1 MAKTNDKYVPRL
13 FTQYKEEYVSHLMK
27 RFGYKNPMQVPRIE
41 KITLNIGVG
50 DATQD
55 AKFLDGAVND
65 LTIITGQKAVVT
77 KAKKSISNF
86 KLRAGSPIGCKVTLR
101 RAIMFEFL
109 DRLLNIVIPR
119 IRDFRGVSDNGFD
132 GKGNYTLGIKEQI
145 IFPEINY
152 DKVVKLR
159 GLNITIVTTANTD
172 EEAYELLKEFGMPF
186 KKRSELVPS

>member
-1 MAKTNDKYVPRL
+1 
-13 FTQYKEEYVSHLMK
+13 MK
-27 RFGYKNPMQVPRIE
+27 RFAYKNPMQVPRIE
-41 KITLNIGVG
+41 KITLNMGVG

-65 LTIITGQKAVVT
+65 LTVITGQKAVIT

-86 KLRAGSPIGCKVTLR
+86 KLRQGSPIGCKVTLR

-109 DRLLNIVIPR
+109 DRLLNVVIPR
-119 IRDFRGVSDNGFD
+119 IRDFRGISDNGFD

-152 DKVVKLR
+152 DKVTKLR

-186 KKRSELVPS
+186 KKRTESVLS

>member
-1 MAKTNDKYVPRL
+1 MAKTNDKYIPRL
-13 FTQYKEEYVSHLMK
+13 FTRYKEEFVPHLMK
-27 RFGYKNPMQVPRIE
+27 RFAYKNPMQVPRIE
-41 KITLNIGVG
+41 KITLNMGVG

-65 LTIITGQKAVVT
+65 LTVITGQKAVIT

-86 KLRAGSPIGCKVTLR
+86 KLRQGSPIGCKVTLR

-109 DRLLNIVIPR
+109 DRLLNVVIPR
-119 IRDFRGVSDNGFD
+119 IRDFRGISDNGFD

-152 DKVVKLR
+152 DKVTKLR

-186 KKRSELVPS
+186 KKRTESVLS

>member
-1 MAKTNDKYVPRL
+1 MAKTNDKYIPRL
-13 FTQYKEEYVSHLMK
+13 FTQYKKEYVPYLMK

-65 LTIITGQKAVVT
+65 LTVITGQKAVVT

-186 KKRSELVPS
+186 KKRSELIPS